1 MLALYFELRICI
13 DLELLGNLL
22 SRKHIDS
29 QPQINLSLSIL
40 SLDRADHLVNYLLSY
55 LAQQLFVD

>member
-29 QPQINLSLSIL
+29 QPQINLSLSIV
-40 SLDRADHLVNYLLSY
+40 S
-55 LAQQLFVD
+55 